1 MNDTDIKISQLE
13 EEIKALKQE
22 LENVKKAI
30 LLLTNYLT
38 KGGV

>member
-13 EEIKALKQE
+13 EEIKALQQ